1 MIARAVAALLI
12 AWLLGFA
19 WFAAALPQPAPASAR
34 TEVIVVP
41 TGGMGRI
48 SRGIEMLRA
57 GSAEKELV
65 SGVEREV

>member
-41 TGGMGRI
+41 TGGMG
-48 SRGIEMLRA
+48 G
-57 GSAEKELV
+57 
-65 SGVEREV
+65 